1 MWLGPLLAWWSLQRL
16 TAGPRGTY
24 TFRDGGLWSLA
35 ALLCGFFWEMWNGY
49 SLSKWSY
56 QVPYLDILHVFEMP
70 LAGYSGYLAFGLEC
84 AIAVDI
90 VKEIRKQGDA

>member
-1 MWLGPLLAWWSLQRL
+1 LSLRRL
-16 TAGPRGTY
+16 TEGRAGSHILL
-24 TFRDGGLWSLA
+24 DAGLWSLA
-35 ALLCGFFWEMWNGY
+35 ALMCGFFWEMWNAY

-56 QVPYLDILHVFEMP
+56 QVPYLDVLHVFEMP

-90 VKEIRKQGDA
+90 LKEMKK